1 MGFTMESKVIIIIM
15 IAIVE
20 FAVAFEV
27 YYKSNDKRKVNW
39 WVASMLG
46 VGYVAFAAISS
57 IFIQI
62 YFVDIVVSAM
72 LLLAL
77 SFAFDIGKN
86 KRNVI
91 IVVSSIICMAIF
103 VIAGVIVAIA
113 LSFPLQN
120 NKNNENMV
128 AVVTFVS
135 KLLLLFF
142 MQLLAIK
149 LRDKQIKTKIW
160 YSLTSLAL
168 PLQLLLC

>member
-1 MGFTMESKVIIIIM
+1 MESKVIIIIM

-77 SFAFDIGKN
+77 SFAFDIGKT
-86 KRNVI
+86 
-91 IVVSSIICMAIF
+91 
-103 VIAGVIVAIA
+103 
-113 LSFPLQN
+113 
-120 NKNNENMV
+120 NEM
-128 AVVTFVS
+128 
-135 KLLLLFF
+135 
-142 MQLLAIK
+142 
-149 LRDKQIKTKIW
+149 
-160 YSLTSLAL
+160 
-168 PLQLLLC
+168 